1 MSQPSRRLVL
11 PFRIGDRPKGLRTLE
26 ELHLDTLSL
35 PLPLDLF
42 GSINGWIASGEQL
55 RITPRH
61 GVLQGDTVV
70 VSFTDMPS
78 V

>member
-1 MSQPSRRLVL
+1 
-11 PFRIGDRPKGLRTLE
+11 
-26 ELHLDTLSL
+26 LHLDTLSL

-70 VSFTDMPS
+70 VSFTDMIS